1 VKYRL
6 IRLLAVLLLAATAI
20 CGPAGRDVRLV
31 VVLGFD
37 DSSAD
42 QFQVAQILESHAIR
56 ATFYVN
62 SSLLG
67 TSSYYMTWD
76 QVQILA
82 AAGNEIAGHTL
93 THRDLTTLEPDQQRH
108 EICDDRESLV
118 EHGLE
123 PVSFAY
129 PYGKSDATSAA
140 IVGECGYTSGRTTGG
155 LSTAYSCPAGCPEH
169 PYTESMPPQDPY
181 AIRAANLGPTEL
193 SLNALQEVVDDASRH
208 RPGLLPLYFHNVCNA
223 PCPGGFGWVQPI
235 TLAHF
240 LDWLESQANR
250 GTVVMTNQEALR
262 LRLRTTE
269 PPAGLPN
276 EQHYL

>member
-6 IRLLAVLLLAATAI
+6 IRLLAVLLLVATAI
-20 CGPAGRDVRLV
+20 CGPVGRDVRLV

-42 QFQVAQILESHAIR
+42 QLQVAQLLESHTIR

-67 TSSYYMTWD
+67 SSSYYMTWD
-76 QVQILA
+76 HVQILA

-118 EHGLE
+118 EHGFE

-129 PYGKSDATSAA
+129 PYGKSDATLAA
-140 IVGECGYTSGRTTGG
+140 MVRECGYTSGRTTGG
-155 LSTAYSCPAGCPEH
+155 LSTAYSCTASCPE
-169 PYTESMPPQDPY
+169 DPY
-181 AIRAANLGPTEL
+181 AESVPPRDTYEMRAANLGPAEL
-193 SLNALQEVVDDASRH
+193 TLDALQEVVDDAARH
-208 RPGLLPLYFHNVCNA
+208 GQGLLPLYFHNVCNA
-223 PCPGGFGWVQPI
+223 PCPGGFGWVQP
-235 TLAHF
+235 TTFARL
-240 LDWLESQANR
+240 LDWLKHQADR
-250 GTVVMTNQEALR
+250 GTVVMTNREALR

-269 PPAGLPN
+269 HAA
-276 EQHYL
+276 YY